1 MPWSWLWSAYYIIIM
16 IMLIIIIIIN
26 ICLVLSPLS
35 HNPLATV
42 SQTPDSALKNVP
54 KEHISRVHEHPMS
67 VEWHWSK
74 WVQLYGS
81 KQDELPPHSVKQP
94 AEKKC
99 KSRTKYVDPGKV
111 VLKNVKMI
119 IKFQPVQR
127 IRYCWVIID
136 HYKNDLLSVYIL

>member
-1 MPWSWLWSAYYIIIM
+1 M

-26 ICLVLSPLS
+26 ICFSIVTFITQPFGYGITDTWLGAEECSKRTHKPGTRAPHVSRMALIKVGAIIREQTRRTSTTFCQ
-35 HNPLATV
+35 ATC
-42 SQTPDSALKNVP
+42 
-54 KEHISRVHEHPMS
+54 R
-67 VEWHWSK
+67 
-74 WVQLYGS
+74 
-81 KQDELPPHSVKQP
+81 
-94 AEKKC
+94 KKC